1 MLTVLEVRLCKPS
14 IYKLRILGGGK
25 FEYYKSM
32 GGTTKKGGNSEGKQ
46 KGGGRGV
53 HNLDLNLV
61 GWGGTLEETTS
72 FRAQIL
78 EEKIGIKQP

>member
-32 GGTTKKGGNSEGKQ
+32 GGTTKKGGNKQ
-46 KGGGRGV
+46 WGEAKGGGGRGV

-78 EEKIGIKQP
+78 EEKI

>member
-32 GGTTKKGGNSEGKQ
+32 GGTTKKGGNKQ
-46 KGGGRGV
+46 WGEAKGGGGGGV

-78 EEKIGIKQP
+78 EEKI

>member
-32 GGTTKKGGNSEGKQ
+32 GGTTKKGGNKQ
-46 KGGGRGV
+46 WGEAKGGGEGGAQFGLKFSEV
-53 HNLDLNLV
+53 
-61 GWGGTLEETTS
+61 GGTLEETTS

-78 EEKIGIKQP
+78 EEKI

>member
-1 MLTVLEVRLCKPS
+1 
-14 IYKLRILGGGK
+14 
-25 FEYYKSM
+25 M
-32 GGTTKKGGNSEGKQ
+32 GGNLKIINQWGEPQKRGETNSEGKQ
-46 KGGGRGV
+46 KGGGGRGV

-78 EEKIGIKQP
+78 EEKI